1 MKIEVRAVHV
11 HHGIREGGAD
21 ADEAYVREIC
31 RKWEVDLTVF
41 HEDVPEYARRHKLT
55 LEEAGRDVRRQ
66 CLEKA
71 ADAWGGQRLP
81 WRIIRMTMWRLCFLI
96 LAEGAA

>member
-1 MKIEVRAVHV
+1 MGSGSD
-11 HHGIREGGAD
+11 GI
-21 ADEAYVREIC
+21 
-31 RKWEVDLTVF
+31 

-71 ADAWGGQRLP
+71 ADAWGGAK
-81 WRIIRMTMWRLCFLI
+81 IA
-96 LAEGAA
+96 LAHHQDDNVETLLLNLSRGCGLKGLGGIPPGRRPVHSSAFAVS